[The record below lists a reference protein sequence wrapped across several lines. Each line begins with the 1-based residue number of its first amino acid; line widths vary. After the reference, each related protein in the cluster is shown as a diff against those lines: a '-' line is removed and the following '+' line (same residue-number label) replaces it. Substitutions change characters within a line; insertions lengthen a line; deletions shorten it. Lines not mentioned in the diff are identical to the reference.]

1 MLIKSPMNY
10 TGGKFKLL
18 PQIMPLF
25 PKEIDTFVD
34 LFAGGLNVAINIEA
48 NKIIAN
54 EICAPIV
61 DIYQN
66 IKNIGALESYNKI
79 MSLIDEYNLSKTNT
93 EGYLKLR
100 DYYNKENRSWEVL
113 YTLIL
118 YSFNNQ
124 FRFNKK
130 NEFNMPFGKNR
141 SSFNPSLQNKFNI
154 FATALENKNIEFSI
168 KSFIDF
174 DYINL
179 NSQDLVYLDPP
190 YLLGCASYNENGGWT
205 KEMEVE
211 LLKYCDKLNNH
222 GVKFALSNVLL
233 HKGQEHTLLK
243 NWSNKYKI
251 HYLSYDYNNCNYQA
265 NNQEFETLEILVT
278 NY

>member
-54 EICAPIV
+54 EICEPIV

-79 MSLIDEYNLSKTNT
+79 ISLIDEYKLSKTNT

-154 FATALENKNIEFSI
+154 FATALENKNIEFSK

-265 NNQEFETLEILVT
+265 NNKEFETLEVLIT

>member
-34 LFAGGLNVAINIEA
+34 LFAGGLNVAINVGA

-54 EICAPIV
+54 EICEPII

-79 MSLIDEYNLSKTNT
+79 ISLIDEYSLSKTNT

-141 SSFNPSLQNKFNI
+141 SSFNPSLQNKFKI
-154 FATALENKNIEFSI
+154 FATALENKNIEFSN

-174 DYINL
+174 DYTNL
-179 NSQDLVYLDPP
+179 SSKDLVYLDPP

-243 NWSNKYKI
+243 NWSKKYNI

-265 NNQEFETLEILVT
+265 NNQEFDTLEVLIT